1 MLQKMRVSGRMDL
14 RTAAAITDKM
24 LVECREFLKTLDPEN
39 LCASKNAEAHKSLH
53 HSRLLM
59 GLFFR
64 HKAAQMAQE
73 AAGAA
78 AARAAASKINGAAG
92 LPVLVRQSK

>member
-1 MLQKMRVSGRMDL
+1 MDL

-24 LVECREFLKTLDPEN
+24 LVECREFLKTLDPEDR
-39 LCASKNAEAHKSLH
+39 CATKNAEAHKSLH

-64 HKAAQMAQE
+64 HKAAQIAQE
-73 AAGAA
+73 AA
-78 AARAAASKINGAAG
+78 AAASTRAAQTKIDGTAG
-92 LPVLVRQSK
+92 LPVIVRQAKK

>member
-1 MLQKMRVSGRMDL
+1 MDF

-24 LVECREFLKTLDPEN
+24 LVECRAFLRTLDPEDT
-39 LCASKNAEAHKSLH
+39 CATKNAEAHKSLH

-64 HKAAQMAQE
+64 HKAAQLAQE
-73 AAGAA
+73 AATAER
-78 AARAAASKINGAAG
+78 ARNKIDGSVG
-92 LPVLVRQSK
+92 LPVLIRNPQSKP

>member
-1 MLQKMRVSGRMDL
+1 MDL

-24 LVECREFLKTLDPEN
+24 LVECREFLKTLDPEDK
-39 LCASKNAEAHKSLH
+39 CATKNAEAHKSLH

-64 HKAAQMAQE
+64 HKAAQLAQE
-73 AAGAA
+73 AATR
-78 AARAAASKINGAAG
+78 ARAENKIDGSVG
-92 LPVLVRQSK
+92 LPVLIRNPQSKS

>member
-1 MLQKMRVSGRMDL
+1 MDF

-24 LVECREFLKTLDPEN
+24 LIECREFLKTLDPEDT
-39 LCASKNAEAHKSLH
+39 CSKKNAEAHKSLH

-64 HKAAQMAQE
+64 MKSAQQQ
-73 AAGAA
+73 A
-78 AARAAASKINGAAG
+78 AARPPAANKIDGAAG
-92 LPVLVRQSK
+92 LPVIVRQAKS

>member
-1 MLQKMRVSGRMDL
+1 MDL

-24 LVECREFLKTLDPEN
+24 LVECREFLRTLDPEDR
-39 LCASKNAEAHKSLH
+39 CATKNAEAHKSLH

-64 HKAAQMAQE
+64 MKAAQQAQQ
-73 AAGAA
+73 AA
-78 AARAAASKINGAAG
+78 AAAQARAAAGKIDGAVG
-92 LPVLVRQSK
+92 LPVLVRQHKS

>member
-1 MLQKMRVSGRMDL
+1 MDI

-24 LVECREFLKTLDPEN
+24 LVECREFLKTLDPDN
-39 LCASKNAEAHKSLH
+39 CCATKNAEAHKSLH

-64 HKAAQMAQE
+64 HKAAQLAQQ
-73 AAGAA
+73 A
-78 AARAAASKINGAAG
+78 AARAANKIDGSVG
-92 LPVLVRQSK
+92 LPVLVRQQQSQG

>member
-1 MLQKMRVSGRMDL
+1 MDL

-24 LVECREFLKTLDPEN
+24 LVECREFLRTLDPEN
-39 LCASKNAEAHKSLH
+39 TCATKNAEAHKSLH

-64 HKAAQMAQE
+64 MKAAKMAQE
-73 AAGAA
+73 AADAA
-78 AARAAASKINGAAG
+78 HARATATKIDGTAG
-92 LPVLVRQSK
+92 LPVLVRQQK